1 MALIELKSNLSK
13 KVGET
18 NTTENGTFRV
28 NQGDNTERD
37 TSFTDNQV
45 SQQYDKLSPDEGQLI
60 KRKIGKNYRGTNLD
74 GGLTRGGKIL
84 NIDRQVEDT
93 KRITKY
99 LATPKGVLF
108 KIKQNIL
115 QKKNA
120 RPETRNYD
128 GTSVIR
134 NIDSV
139 SEILDGD
146 RSQAG
151 SPRHRGGGKYS
162 DSSKNFRGQV
172 TPAVTY
178 LSNTTNVAG
187 EPKKL
192 QVKYGPEDGS
202 GFGNLS
208 KFEGQG
214 SAESLPEDFIKFRI
228 RDAVNGRWIIFPAL
242 VTGITDNSSATYSKT
257 NYIGRPD
264 AVHVYQNRT
273 RSISFNLK
281 ALATNRTELPIMWK
295 KVDALKGLTQPSF
308 KPFFFSTAAGK
319 NQQETKTTAE
329 EFTRPTAPYVYLT
342 IGDMF
347 INTPGYFESVNV
359 TIPES
364 TSWETLNNE
373 QFPHMCDI
381 ACTFT
386 YIGRDLPTTLS
397 PNYDGNR
404 PGLGFNTA
412 KVTPTNDTPTPAET
426 PTDATE
432 LSGRE
437 RRRARRTARRNA
449 RIDRRIE
456 RNNSRIERLENRR
469 T

>member
-13 KVGET
+13 KAGQV

-37 TSFTDNQV
+37 TAFTDEQV

-60 KRKIGKNYRGTNLD
+60 KRKIGKTYRGTNVD

-151 SPRHRGGGKYS
+151 SPRHRGGAKYEDRFS
-162 DSSKNFRGQV
+162 GYDD
-172 TPAVTY
+172 AVTY
-178 LSNTTNVAG
+178 ISSQKTKNKGA
-187 EPKKL
+187 KSL
-192 QVKYGPEDGS
+192 QVKYGGT
-202 GFGNLS
+202 FGDLS
-208 KFEGQG
+208 KFEGQKG
-214 SAESLPEDFIKFRI
+214 NEPLPDDFIKFRI
-228 RDAVNGRWIIFPAL
+228 RDAVNGKWIIFPAL
-242 VTGITDNSSATYSKT
+242 VTGITDNSSATYAKS

-281 ALATNRTELPIMWK
+281 VVATSFTELPIVWK

-308 KPFFFSTAAGK
+308 KRFFYGSNNNESTTSEIG
-319 NQQETKTTAE
+319 
-329 EFTRPTAPYVYLT
+329 TRPTAPYVYLT

-364 TSWETLNNE
+364 TSWEIVE
-373 QFPHMCDI
+373 GAQFPHMCDI
-381 ACTFT
+381 SCTFQ
-386 YIGRDLPTTLS
+386 YIGRELPATTS
-397 PNYDGNR
+397 INYDGLR
-404 PGLGFNTA
+404 PGIRGQNSVIR
-412 KVTPTNDTPTPAET
+412 KVIPTGEFA
-426 PTDATE
+426 
-432 LSGRE
+432 
-437 RRRARRTARRNA
+437 
-449 RIDRRIE
+449 
-456 RNNSRIERLENRR
+456 
-469 T
+469 

>member
-13 KVGET
+13 KAGQV

-37 TSFTDNQV
+37 TAFTDEQV

-60 KRKIGKNYRGTNLD
+60 KRKIGKTYRGTNVD

-93 KRITKY
+93 RRITKY

-151 SPRHRGGGKYS
+151 SPRHRGGRKYEETRF
-162 DSSKNFRGQV
+162 K
-172 TPAVTY
+172 PLAVTY
-178 LSNTTNVAG
+178 LSNKNKKKG
-187 EPKKL
+187 SKKL
-192 QVKYGPEDGS
+192 QVKYGGT
-202 GFGNLS
+202 FGDLS
-208 KFEGQG
+208 KFEGQDG
-214 SAESLPEDFIKFRI
+214 NESLPKDFIKFRI
-228 RDAVNGRWIIFPAL
+228 RDAVNGKWIIFPAL
-242 VTGITDNSSATYSKT
+242 VTGITDNSSATYAKS

-281 ALATNRTELPIMWK
+281 VLATNRTELPVVWK

-308 KPFFFSTAAGK
+308 KRFFYGSNNNESTTSEIG
-319 NQQETKTTAE
+319 
-329 EFTRPTAPYVYLT
+329 TRPTAPYVYLT

-364 TSWETLNNE
+364 TSWETLNGS

-381 ACTFT
+381 ACTFV

-397 PNYDGNR
+397 SNYDGNR
-404 PGLGFNTA
+404 KGLGFDSKPPRPIIPVISEDDDMA
-412 KVTPTNDTPTPAET
+412 DDLV
-426 PTDATE
+426 
-432 LSGRE
+432 
-437 RRRARRTARRNA
+437 
-449 RIDRRIE
+449 IE
-456 RNNSRIERLENRR
+456 D
-469 T
+469 

>member
-18 NTTENGTFRV
+18 NTTGNGTFRV
-28 NQGDNTERD
+28 NQGDNTERN

-60 KRKIGKNYRGTNLD
+60 KRKIGKTYRGTNVD

-93 KRITKY
+93 RRITKY

-151 SPRHRGGGKYS
+151 SPRHRGGAKYEDRFS
-162 DSSKNFRGQV
+162 GYDD
-172 TPAVTY
+172 AVTY
-178 LSNTTNVAG
+178 ISSQKTKNKGA
-187 EPKKL
+187 KSL
-192 QVKYGPEDGS
+192 QVKYGGT
-202 GFGNLS
+202 FGDLS
-208 KFEGQG
+208 KFEGQKG
-214 SAESLPEDFIKFRI
+214 NEPLPDDFIKFRI
-228 RDAVNGRWIIFPAL
+228 RDAVNGKWIIFPAL
-242 VTGITDNSSATYSKT
+242 VTGITDNSSATYAKS

-281 ALATNRTELPIMWK
+281 VVATSFTELPIVWK

-308 KPFFFSTAAGK
+308 KRFFYGSNNNESTTSEIG
-319 NQQETKTTAE
+319 
-329 EFTRPTAPYVYLT
+329 TRPTAPYVYLT

-364 TSWETLNNE
+364 TSWEIVE
-373 QFPHMCDI
+373 GAQFPHMCDI
-381 ACTFT
+381 SCTFQ
-386 YIGRDLPTTLS
+386 YIGRELPATTS
-397 PNYDGNR
+397 INYDGLR
-404 PGLGFNTA
+404 PGIRGQNSVIR
-412 KVTPTNDTPTPAET
+412 KVIPTGEFA
-426 PTDATE
+426 
-432 LSGRE
+432 
-437 RRRARRTARRNA
+437 
-449 RIDRRIE
+449 
-456 RNNSRIERLENRR
+456 
-469 T
+469 

>member
-13 KVGET
+13 KVGKT

-60 KRKIGKNYRGTNLD
+60 KRKIGENYRGTNSD

-108 KIKQNIL
+108 KVKQNIL

-151 SPRHRGGGKYS
+151 SPRHRGGGKYNEEGEFGLLAP
-162 DSSKNFRGQV
+162 K
-172 TPAVTY
+172 AVTY
-178 LSNTTNVAG
+178 ISTKEN
-187 EPKKL
+187 KKKGVKTL
-192 QVKYGPEDGS
+192 QVRYGPEDES

-208 KFEGQG
+208 KFEGQNG
-214 SAESLPEDFIKFRI
+214 NEPLPTDFIKFRI
-228 RDAVNGRWIIFPAL
+228 RDAVNGKWIIFPAL
-242 VTGITDNSSATYSKT
+242 ITGITDNSSATYSKT

-281 ALATNRTELPIMWK
+281 VLATNLSELPVVWK
-295 KVDALKGLTQPSF
+295 KVDALKGLTQPTF
-308 KPFFFSTAAGK
+308 KPFFVESSTST
-319 NQQETKTTAE
+319 NTTAE

-364 TSWETLNNE
+364 TSWETINNL

-404 PGLGFNTA
+404 KGLGFDYDIDKEKQQELDKMQIRGIPDASNPDSIELPDFAFISPSNT
-412 KVTPTNDTPTPAET
+412 
-426 PTDATE
+426 
-432 LSGRE
+432 
-437 RRRARRTARRNA
+437 
-449 RIDRRIE
+449 
-456 RNNSRIERLENRR
+456 
-469 T
+469 